1 MNSLFE
7 SDIIEEFSGD
17 YRFLSNFWPCE
28 IKYKG
33 FTFPSTEHAY
43 QAVKW
48 LCVSNND
55 QLILDFLGKATTAG
69 KAKRM
74 GRLIPIDAEIW
85 DNAKV
90 EVMKEITIIK
100 YVEHI
105 ELGNLL
111 KSTKNKYIQEGNSW
125 GDVFWGIDLKTGKG
139 KNILGNILMHVR
151 SEIIL
156 NEQNQWIGTSR
167 L

>member
-1 MNSLFE
+1 
-7 SDIIEEFSGD
+7 
-17 YRFLSNFWPCE
+17 
-28 IKYKG
+28 
-33 FTFPSTEHAY
+33 
-43 QAVKW
+43 
-48 LCVSNND
+48 
-55 QLILDFLGKATTAG
+55 
-69 KAKRM
+69 M

>member
-7 SDIIEEFSGD
+7 SAIIEKFSGD

-48 LCVSNND
+48 LYVSNND
-55 QLILDFLGKATTAG
+55 HLEELILGFLGKANTAG

-74 GRLIPIDAEIW
+74 GRLIPIETEIW
-85 DNAKV
+85 DSVKV
-90 EVMKEITIIK
+90 QVMREITIIK
-100 YVEHI
+100 YSDNIV
-105 ELGNLL
+105 LRKLL
-111 KSTKNKYIQEGNSW
+111 KSTNPMYIQEGNNW
-125 GDVFWGIDLKTGKG
+125 GDTFWGVDLKTGLG
-139 KNILGNILMHVR
+139 KNVLGRILM
-151 SEIIL
+151 
-156 NEQNQWIGTSR
+156 NER
-167 L
+167 LSIT

>member
-7 SDIIEEFSGD
+7 SGIIEEFSGD

-48 LCVSNND
+48 FYVSNTD
-55 QLILDFLGKATTAG
+55 HPEELILDFLGKATTAG

-74 GRLIPIDAEIW
+74 GRLIPLDAEIW
-85 DNAKV
+85 DRVKV
-90 EVMKEITIIK
+90 QVMREITTIK
-100 YVEHI
+100 YSDNIVLRE
-105 ELGNLL
+105 LL
-111 KSTKNKYIQEGNSW
+111 KSTNPMYIQEGNNW
-125 GDVFWGIDLKTGKG
+125 GDTFWGVDLKTGLG
-139 KNILGNILMHVR
+139 KNVLGRILM
-151 SEIIL
+151 
-156 NEQNQWIGTSR
+156 NER
-167 L
+167 LSIV